1 MLIRKEIKR
10 DFNEVYQVVKTAFE
24 TAEHSDGNEHDLV
37 VALRDSDNFVSE
49 LSLVAEIDSKII
61 GHIMFTT
68 AQVNEDI
75 VLVLAPLSVLPEYQH
90 QGIGTALIKKGHL
103 IAKNLGY
110 DYSLVLGSEE
120 YYPRLGYLPAVE
132 FGIEIPEGIPSVNFM
147 AIKLQNNAKAISGKV
162 NYAKEFGM

>member
-10 DFNEVYQVVKTAFE
+10 DFNEVYQVVKIAFE

-37 VALRDSDNFVSE
+37 VALRDSDNFVPE
-49 LSLVAEIDSKII
+49 LSLVAEIDNKIV

-68 AQVNEDI
+68 ALVNEDI
-75 VLVLAPLSVLPEYQH
+75 VLVLAPLSVLPKYQH
-90 QGIGTALIKKGHL
+90 QGIGKALIKAGHL

-147 AIKLQNNAKAISGKV
+147 AIKLQSNAKVIGGKV
-162 NYAKEFGM
+162 KYAKEFGM

>member
-10 DFNEVYQVVKTAFE
+10 DFNEVYQVVKNAFE

-37 VALRDSDNFVSE
+37 VALRDSDNFVPE
-49 LSLVAEIDSKII
+49 LSLVAEIDSKIV

-90 QGIGTALIKKGHL
+90 QGIGTALIKEGHL

-132 FGIEIPEGIPSVNFM
+132 FGIMIPEGIPSVNFM